1 MKIEKQTTHDR
12 WLATIKELLHEQHA
26 VALMREDIAFL
37 IGCISRE
44 QPATAERLEQIL
56 NAHTEKKRQL
66 NGYA

>member
-1 MKIEKQTTHDR
+1 MKIEKTKSHLMQ
-12 WLATIKELLHEQHA
+12 LLHEEHA
-26 VALMREDIAFL
+26 TALMRQDIAVL
-37 IGCISRE
+37 IGCISSE